1 MIQLESY
8 ICIHVSGERQT
19 GFEKNTSFM
28 SRGTMVHMIFLY
40 NTMEATGIRQGIVII
55 SSPEP

>member
-1 MIQLESY
+1 MIQLEIY
-8 ICIHVSGERQT
+8 CIHVSGERQT

-40 NTMEATGIRQGIVII
+40 NTMEATGIRQ
-55 SSPEP
+55 